1 MREVDMAKEGH
12 GQECDCKSCVVDKE
26 VQSTT
31 KVQLVCTSCG
41 KQILGDACAICA
53 CESCGAEMKPAK

>member
-1 MREVDMAKEGH
+1 MAKEGH
-12 GQECDCKSCVVDKE
+12 GQECDCKSCVVEKE
-26 VQSTT
+26 PQSTT